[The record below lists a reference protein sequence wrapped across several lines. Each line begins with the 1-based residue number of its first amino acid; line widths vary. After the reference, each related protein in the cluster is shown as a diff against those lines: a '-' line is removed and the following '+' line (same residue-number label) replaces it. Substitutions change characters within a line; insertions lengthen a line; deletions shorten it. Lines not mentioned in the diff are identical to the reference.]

1 MTDPLAFVVAV
12 FALLAVP
19 GPTNALLAAAGAERE
34 SGGVSL
40 IGVVLVGYGLAIS
53 LLIALF
59 GPLTGTD
66 PRAAGALR
74 LAAAIWL
81 LWSAAGLWRHAEG
94 PEAARTVTAGRLLVT
109 TMLNPKT
116 LVFAFAIFPPLPP
129 AGLAPYGLGFVA
141 LASLTSLGWTLAGTL
156 LARSAGSLATP
167 ARISRATAATLAL
180 FALWVGGAGIT
191 ALVA

>member
-1 MTDPLAFVVAV
+1 MDDPLAFAVAV

-19 GPTNALLAAAGAERE
+19 GPTNALLAAAGAERG
-34 SGGVSL
+34 SGGVRL

-53 LLIALF
+53 LLIAMF
-59 GPLTGTD
+59 GPLSGTD
-66 PRAAGALR
+66 PRAAAGLR

-81 LWSAAGLWRHAEG
+81 LWSAAGLWRHAARPEG
-94 PEAARTVTAGRLLVT
+94 TRTVTAGRLIVT

-129 AGLAPYGLGFVA
+129 ADLVPYGLGFLA
-141 LASLTSLGWTLAGTL
+141 LASLTSLGWTLAGAL
-156 LARSAGSLATP
+156 LARSAGTLATP

-180 FALWVGGAGIT
+180 FALWVGGAGIS
-191 ALVA
+191 ALVV